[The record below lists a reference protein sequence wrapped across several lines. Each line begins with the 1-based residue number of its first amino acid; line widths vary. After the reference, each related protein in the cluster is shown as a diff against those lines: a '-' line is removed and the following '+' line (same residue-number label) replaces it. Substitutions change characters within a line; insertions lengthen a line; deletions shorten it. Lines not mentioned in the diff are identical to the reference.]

1 MAALTQRVYG
11 SDIKEQDDKNAKH
24 FPLDLSQTLAI
35 GTAAMLFGSP
45 NWPPRRETPRGGVL
59 ADGPAKAPDLS
70 EDASR

>member
-11 SDIKEQDDKNAKH
+11 SDIKERDDKNAKH

-45 NWPPRRETPRGGVL
+45 NWPPAERPPEEVCWPM
-59 ADGPAKAPDLS
+59 APLKPQT
-70 EDASR
+70 